1 MYLVIATPT
10 PQTMELIDAVLA
22 EVGGPPEGMAERFVG
37 TADDGSFRI
46 VTLWDSKQH
55 AERFFADELGPALAR
70 VLGPEVTGASWQ
82 LGLDIVR
89 HHTRQPVA

>member
-1 MYLVIATPT
+1 MYLVVATPT
-10 PQTMELIDAVLA
+10 PQTMEQIDAVLA
-22 EVGGPPEGMAERFVG
+22 EVGGPPEGLEERFVG
-37 TADDGSFRI
+37 TTDDGGFRI

-82 LGLDIVR
+82 MGLEIVR
-89 HHTRQPVA
+89 RHVRQPVA